1 MQPLTYNLNINSQAD
16 VMFPEPNIYL
26 IESIS
31 RLLPPIIRKELV
43 LVWSKQ
49 HQQTRK
55 MWRRSQKIPCGSPV
69 METCQSVSHARCP
82 KPSTYKG
89 NTHLKEASHQDPR
102 LALSRQNT
110 SWKVNKGPTYHILPQ
125 DLSFKVH
132 PVKLISLN
140 SLCRIPSFPSPALH
154 TWCRKFPWR
163 GLSSS
168 SLPSKSVAS
177 YPSLNPGAHY
187 TLLSVLLQ
195 IWRLSRLACLYNI
208 SVSVATASSFH
219 PGMPQLCLIMSSSR
233 ENIPL
238 SFHICPS
245 WSHPLKNFPLLKIYL
260 FKCKFKY
267 IV

>member
-1 MQPLTYNLNINSQAD
+1 
-16 VMFPEPNIYL
+16 
-26 IESIS
+26 
-31 RLLPPIIRKELV
+31 
-43 LVWSKQ
+43 
-49 HQQTRK
+49 
-55 MWRRSQKIPCGSPV
+55 MWRRSQKIPWGSPV
-69 METCQSVSHARCP
+69 METRQSVSHARCP

-102 LALSRQNT
+102 FAISRQNT
-110 SWKVNKGPTYHILPQ
+110 SCKVNKGPTYHILPQ

-132 PVKLISLN
+132 PVKRISLN
-140 SLCRIPSFPSPALH
+140 SLCRIPSFASPALH

-168 SLPSKSVAS
+168 SL
-177 YPSLNPGAHY
+177 NPGAPY

-208 SVSVATASSFH
+208 SVSVATASSLH
-219 PGMPQLCLIMSSSR
+219 SGMPQLCLIMSSSR

-245 WSHPLKNFPLLKIYL
+245 WSHPLKNFLLLKIYL

-267 IV
+267 NV